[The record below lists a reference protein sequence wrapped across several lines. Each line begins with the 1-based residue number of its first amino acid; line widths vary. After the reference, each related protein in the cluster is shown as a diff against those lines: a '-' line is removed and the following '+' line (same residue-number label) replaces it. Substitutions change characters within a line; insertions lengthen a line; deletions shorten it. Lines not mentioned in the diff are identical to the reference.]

1 MSADRD
7 GIHLLKEERDEVAAL
22 QGEIMQLETVFNTN
36 ITNAKGAVNLE
47 TAALRGVPHHVL
59 SKVRHS
65 VTLHY
70 NTCYK
75 AHCALIR
82 SFA

>member
-1 MSADRD
+1 
-7 GIHLLKEERDEVAAL
+7 
-22 QGEIMQLETVFNTN
+22 MQLETVFNTN

-70 NTCYK
+70 ELYHYV
-75 AHCALIR
+75 HCALVPCCIEL
-82 SFA
+82 SSYT

>member
-1 MSADRD
+1 MIACRD

-59 SKVRHS
+59 SKVS
-65 VTLHY
+65 TAQCCTAAYDPL
-70 NTCYK
+70 
-75 AHCALIR
+75 
-82 SFA
+82 